1 MLERSITATR
11 SESHPD
17 SVALQALRR
26 PASIA
31 SSRFRAALLRHAS
44 DTPKSTSAILRVR
57 SRLWRIRRPRSN
69 GEPLWRSTIAFDK
82 RAAKSFI
89 RINDRIRAREIRVID
104 ENGEQ
109 LGILPP
115 FEALRIARER
125 GLDLVEV
132 SPNAVPPVCRI
143 QDYGR
148 FLYEKEKSER
158 AARKKQKVIVIKE
171 VKFSVTVD
179 EHDYQTKKNQA
190 VRFLTEGDKVKAS
203 LRFRGRQMAHR
214 ELGYAIIN
222 RLIQDIGDA
231 GIVEF
236 MPRMEGTILHAIL
249 APSKKQEAPKPK
261 PAAASA
267 AAAPRPPP
275 ASRSNAV
282 TSSRPLQSKAAPAM
296 RSGLSQS
303 RSHVRA
309 GRRVLISPPCML
321 ATCVPGA
328 VLPQLLLFR
337 VPFCCAPLV
346 SPWPQTSPTSHHG
359 RPPPHK
365 GHGRAALS
373 PDGKQVLFTVTDS
386 TADGAKS
393 HLWLVRSQAAPGSR
407 ARSHFPRLPTSAAN
421 ATPQWAP
428 DGSRHLLP
436 GPSRRTHA
444 ALPPR
449 SARRR
454 SRSLRPEG
462 RARRR

>member
-1 MLERSITATR
+1 MQLGST
-11 SESHPD
+11 
-17 SVALQALRR
+17 
-26 PASIA
+26 PASA
-31 SSRFRAALLRHAS
+31 RSSIPSQLLH
-44 DTPKSTSAILRVR
+44 PKRGAITTKPMLYSWIRSPAGGEANSSLESA
-57 SRLWRIRRPRSN
+57 WN
-69 GEPLWRSTIAFDK
+69 TLWRSTIAFDK

-109 LGILPP
+109 MGILPP
-115 FEALRIARER
+115 FEALKIARER

-236 MPRMEGTILHAIL
+236 MPRMEGTILHAIV

-261 PAAASA
+261 PAA
-267 AAAPRPPP
+267 P
-275 ASRSNAV
+275 AQQP
-282 TSSRPLQSKAAPAM
+282 TAPAV
-296 RSGLSQS
+296 Q
-303 RSHVRA
+303 
-309 GRRVLISPPCML
+309 
-321 ATCVPGA
+321 
-328 VLPQLLLFR
+328 
-337 VPFCCAPLV
+337 
-346 SPWPQTSPTSHHG
+346 
-359 RPPPHK
+359 
-365 GHGRAALS
+365 
-373 PDGKQVLFTVTDS
+373 
-386 TADGAKS
+386 
-393 HLWLVRSQAAPGSR
+393 
-407 ARSHFPRLPTSAAN
+407 
-421 ATPQWAP
+421 
-428 DGSRHLLP
+428 
-436 GPSRRTHA
+436 
-444 ALPPR
+444 
-449 SARRR
+449 
-454 SRSLRPEG
+454 
-462 RARRR
+462 